1 MVQMKKRTK
10 SSTNRRRAHL
20 ALKPKTVNKCPKCG
34 KTIMPHRACAFCG
47 NYRFMETVKP
57 KAIKKKK

>member
-20 ALKPKTVNKCPKCG
+20 ALKPKTINKCPKC
-34 KTIMPHRACAFCG
+34 KKAILPHQACAFCG
-47 NYRFMETVKP
+47 NYRLVEVVKP